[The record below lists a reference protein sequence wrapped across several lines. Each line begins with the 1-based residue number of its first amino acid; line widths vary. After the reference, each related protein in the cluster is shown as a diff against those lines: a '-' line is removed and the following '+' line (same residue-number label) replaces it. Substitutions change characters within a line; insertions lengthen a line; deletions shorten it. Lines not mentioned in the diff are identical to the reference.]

1 MTARL
6 NYDDPR
12 AGYLRVCHTPI
23 LPILQSHTPMGPWK
37 FIPVQ
42 RCQFK
47 GFVAFHLNSG
57 VAQDGQFVE
66 VISIDFI
73 PSVSGAVPLRLFVR
87 QVCTAF
93 AWSTVRGRGDEV
105 REIVGLKSVCV
116 EVEVGVENVNKELS
130 QQCIVCLRAMPKSDM
145 QTK

>member
-73 PSVSGAVPLRLFVR
+73 PSVLWPL
-87 QVCTAF
+87 
-93 AWSTVRGRGDEV
+93 RGRGDEV